1 MIAAPL
7 LLALLAA
14 TPPSRAEC
22 SPRDNRFCAEIQR
35 IAGQPRVARALRS
48 VQDDAAR
55 ERREM
60 IELTGI
66 PAPPFQ
72 EQARVRR
79 YLAMLLEAGADSV
92 WIDEV
97 GNAIGLRR
105 GTNRERRVVIE
116 GHLDTVFPEGTD
128 VTVKVRGDTLAAPG
142 IGDDVRGLVAVLGVL
157 RAISTADV
165 RTEAD
170 VWFVGTVGEEG
181 LGDLRGV
188 KHLFRA
194 GAPTIDAYIA
204 LEPGGD
210 RVTIGGIGSHRYRV
224 TFRGPGGHSWGAFGT
239 ASPIHALGRAIALFD
254 RVGESLTGDG
264 PRASYNVGRIGG
276 GTSVNSIAFEAWM
289 EVDMRS
295 ENPAKLQTLDR
306 ALHAAVGRAVEDE
319 NAGAHRGEPVT
330 VDFEQV
336 GDRPSGAADP
346 GTPLV
351 LRTAAVIQHFGGTPS
366 FGNGSTNANLPFS
379 LGRPAVTIG
388 AGGVSG
394 DSHALTEWWSDD
406 DGTAYRAVQHALL
419 LVVAEA
425 GLGE

>member
-1 MIAAPL
+1 MIAAQL
-7 LLALLAA
+7 LLAFLAVA
-14 TPPSRAEC
+14 PPSGAEC
-22 SPRDNRFCAEIQR
+22 SPRENRFCAEIQR
-35 IAGQPRVARALRS
+35 IASQPRVARALRS
-48 VQDDAAR
+48 AQDEAAR

-60 IELTGI
+60 IELTEI

-72 EQARVRR
+72 EQTRARR
-79 YLAMLLEAGADSV
+79 YLAMLREAGADSV

-97 GNAIGLRR
+97 GNAVGMRR

-157 RAISTADV
+157 RALSTAEI

-210 RVTIGGIGSHRYRV
+210 RVTIAGIGSHRYRV
-224 TFRGPGGHSWGAFGT
+224 VFRGPGGHSWGAFGT

-295 ENPAKLQTLDR
+295 EDPAKLQTLDR

-319 NAGAHRGEPVT
+319 NAGARRGPPVT
-330 VDFEQV
+330 ADFERV
-336 GDRPSGAADP
+336 GDRPSGTADP

-351 LRTAAVIQHFGGTPS
+351 LRTAAVIQHLGGAPS
-366 FGNGSTNANLPFS
+366 FGTGSTNANLPFS

-406 DGTAYRAVQHALL
+406 GTAYRAVQRALL

-425 GLGE
+425 GMGE